1 MFVEWVT
8 PDRILFGPGA
18 TRQVPEIVAG
28 LASRVMVVCGST
40 PERYEWLLTALA
52 ARGLATIVYS
62 VAGEPSVAV
71 AEEALRRAR
80 EHAATA
86 VIGIGGGSALDV
98 AKAVAGLLVNDGD
111 LVDYLEVVGKG
122 QPLTKRAAPMIAI
135 PTTAGTGSEATR
147 NAVLEVPE
155 KGVKVS
161 MRSPLLIPA
170 WAVVDPE
177 LTLDLP
183 PGPTA
188 TSGFD
193 ALAQLLESF
202 VSVKANALTDALCRE
217 ALPRVGRSLRTACL
231 NGRDLSA
238 RCDMALGALFSGI
251 ALANAGLGAVH
262 GLAGPLGGMLHAPH
276 GALCAALLAPVIEI
290 NVRALRS
297 RAPDSPALAR
307 YEEVARL
314 VTGKPQ
320 ATVADLLAWIQT
332 LAAEVRIPRLS
343 QLGLLKSQ
351 YPQAVERSQAASS
364 MKGNPIALLDQ
375 EIAEILDLAG

>member
-1 MFVEWVT
+1 MLVEWVT

-18 TRQVPEIVAG
+18 ARQVPEIVVG
-28 LASRVMVVCGST
+28 LASRVMVVCGSN
-40 PERYEWLLTALA
+40 PQRHEWLLTALA
-52 ARGLATIVYS
+52 ARGIATMVYS
-62 VAGEPSVAV
+62 VVGEPSVAV
-71 AEEALRRAR
+71 AEEALQRAR
-80 EHAATA
+80 EHVATA

-98 AKAVAGLLVNDGD
+98 AKAVAGLLVNDGE

-122 QPLTKRAAPMIAI
+122 RPLAKRAAPMIAI

-161 MRSPLLIPA
+161 MRSPLLVPT

-202 VSVKANALTDALCRE
+202 VSVKANAFTDALCRE

-231 NGRDLSA
+231 SGRDLSA
-238 RCDMALGALFSGI
+238 RSDMALGALFSGM

-276 GALCAALLAPVIEI
+276 GALCAALLAPVVEV

-307 YEEVARL
+307 YDEAARL
-314 VTGKPQ
+314 VTGKPD

-332 LAAEVRIPRLS
+332 LATDVGIPRLS
-343 QLGLLKSQ
+343 QLGLRKSH
-351 YPQAVERSQAASS
+351 YDQAVERSQAASS
-364 MKGNPIALLDQ
+364 MKGNPIVLLDE
-375 EIAEILDLAG
+375 EIVEILDLAG

>member
-1 MFVEWVT
+1 
-8 PDRILFGPGA
+8 
-18 TRQVPEIVAG
+18 
-28 LASRVMVVCGST
+28 VV
-40 PERYEWLLTALA
+40 
-52 ARGLATIVYS
+52 
-62 VAGEPSVAV
+62 GEPSVSV
-71 AEEALRRAR
+71 AEDALQRAR
-80 EHAATA
+80 EHAANA

-98 AKAVAGLLVNDGD
+98 AKAVAGLLTNDGE

-122 QPLTKRAAPMIAI
+122 RPLAKRAAPMIAI

-147 NAVLEVPE
+147 NAVLEVSE

-170 WAVVDPE
+170 WAIVDPE

-202 VSVKANALTDALCRE
+202 VSVKANAFTDALCRE
-217 ALPRVGRSLRTACL
+217 ALPRVGRSLRTVCL

-238 RCDMALGALFSGI
+238 RSDMALAALFSGM
-251 ALANAGLGAVH
+251 ALANGGLGAVH

-276 GALCAALLAPVIEI
+276 GALCATLLAPAIEV
-290 NVRALRS
+290 NVQALRS

-307 YEEVARL
+307 YDEAARL
-314 VTGKPQ
+314 VTGKAQ
-320 ATVADLLAWIQT
+320 ATVTDLLSWIQT
-332 LAAEVRIPRLS
+332 LASEVRIPRLC

-351 YPQAVERSQAASS
+351 HPQVVERSQAASS
-364 MKGNPIALLDQ
+364 MKGNPITLFDE
-375 EIAEILDLAG
+375 EIVQILDLAG